1 LAALGDVV
9 PSTATDKTQIQEGYD
24 GRTAHDSDHVLTVD
38 ALLRRA
44 DAALY
49 SAKRRGKNRV
59 WAHER

>member
-1 LAALGDVV
+1 
-9 PSTATDKTQIQEGYD
+9 
-24 GRTAHDSDHVLTVD
+24 LTVD

-59 WAHER
+59 WAHERWQAERRGRRERL